1 MSWPPRMLVMIIAAS
16 IGTRIAPE
24 LVTLLPTTP
33 CTKTGRKKIAP
44 NIDIATP
51 TLAILENAKMLLFH
65 SRSGSTGS
73 GVRLSIQTKAMSETA
88 DAPQSPMICHEVHGE
103 STPAHIVAR
112 QAEDMA
118 KDSVTLPH

>member
-1 MSWPPRMLVMIIAAS
+1 MSCPPRMLVTIIATS
-16 IGTRIAPE
+16 MGTRIAPE

-51 TLAILENAKMLLFH
+51 TLAILEKAKMLLFQ

-73 GVRLSIQTKAMSETA
+73 GARVSIQTKAMSKTA
-88 DAPQSPMICHEVHGE
+88 D
-103 STPAHIVAR
+103 VA
-112 QAEDMA
+112 
-118 KDSVTLPH
+118 